1 MKKIFLI
8 LISLCL
14 LESCVQTYTV
24 QRESNISVFDL
35 SKYSENGFFIS
46 ETPFFGNYVP
56 ISIFRLEIIPESQM
70 ASTYTTDQTGH
81 LEQYGSYYSSNE
93 VITYGEL
100 IDSVYSA
107 GIRCNANGAVN
118 LKFSESKVSDGRK
131 SYVAEGLFIKK

>member
-8 LISLCL
+8 LISLCF
-14 LESCVQTYTV
+14 LECCVQTYTV

-35 SKYSENGFFIS
+35 SKYSDNGFFIS

-56 ISIFRLEIIPESQM
+56 VSIFRLELIPESEM
-70 ASTYTTDQTGH
+70 TYTSTISQSGQVK
-81 LEQYGSYYSSNE
+81 QYGSYYSSNE

>member
-1 MKKIFLI
+1 MKKIFLV
-8 LISLCL
+8 LLSLCCL
-14 LESCVQTYTV
+14 AGCVQTYTV
-24 QRESNISVFDL
+24 QKESNISVIDL
-35 SKYSENGFFIS
+35 SKYSDNGFFIS

-93 VITYGEL
+93 AITYGEL

-107 GIRCNANGAVN
+107 GIRCNANGAVS

>member
-8 LISLCL
+8 LISLCF

-56 ISIFRLEIIPESQM
+56 VSIFRLELIPESEM
-70 ASTYTTDQTGH
+70 TYTSTISQSG
-81 LEQYGSYYSSNE
+81 QVKKYGSYYSSNE

>member
-8 LISLCL
+8 LISLCF

-56 ISIFRLEIIPESQM
+56 VSIFRLELIPESEM
-70 ASTYTTDQTGH
+70 TYTSTISQSGQVK
-81 LEQYGSYYSSNE
+81 QYGSYYSSNE

>member
-1 MKKIFLI
+1 MKKIFLV
-8 LISLCL
+8 LLSLCCL
-14 LESCVQTYTV
+14 AGCVQTYTV
-24 QRESNISVFDL
+24 QKESNISVIDL
-35 SKYSENGFFIS
+35 SKYSDNGFFIS

-56 ISIFRLEIIPESQM
+56 ISIFRLEIIPESEM
-70 ASTYTTDQTGH
+70 ASTYTTDQSGQVK
-81 LEQYGSYYSSNE
+81 QYGSYYSSNE

-107 GIRCNANGAVN
+107 GIRCNANGAVS

>member
-1 MKKIFLI
+1 M
-8 LISLCL
+8 

-24 QRESNISVFDL
+24 QRESNISVLAL
-35 SKYSENGFFIS
+35 SKYSANGFFIS
-46 ETPFFGNYVP
+46 ETPYFGNYTP
-56 ISIFRLEIIPESQM
+56 LSIFRLEIIPESEM
-70 ASTYTTDQTGH
+70 ASTYTTDQLGH
-81 LEQYGSYYSSNE
+81 LEQHGSYHSSNE

-107 GIRCNANGAVN
+107 GIRCNANGAVS